1 MLEDNK
7 SYLNDLNDAQLSAV
21 LKTDGPS
28 MVIAGAGSGKTR
40 VLTYK
45 IVHLVNNGVDPFEIL
60 ALTFT
65 NKAAREMK
73 LRISSMIGE
82 SDSKSIWMGTFH
94 SVFAKILRLLFLK
107 RIDCQVHNAS
117 SHKPEKDF
125 IKCFESNPEARWVMG
140 IDGLPKDSHKYRIN
154 QDGEKLFRMML
165 EAKKILKKPPV
176 WQYLVFKYNQKDIPE
191 AKALADKHG
200 LPIMIVQSSR
210 WKGDDD
216 YLKPK
221 EGLNAL

>member
-1 MLEDNK
+1 MVTVKDDINYFLNRKAINIDIGFRCSLECPKCQRQTQHRNLGLKVPGYDITIDEILKLADFYK
-7 SYLNDLNDAQLSAV
+7 SFVFCGQLS
-21 LKTDGPS
+21 
-28 MVIAGAGSGKTR
+28 
-40 VLTYK
+40 
-45 IVHLVNNGVDPFEIL
+45 DPIHHPQFE
-60 ALTFT
+60 
-65 NKAAREMK
+65 
-73 LRISSMIGE
+73 
-82 SDSKSIWMGTFH
+82 
-94 SVFAKILRLLFLK
+94 KILRLLFLK

-117 SHKPEKDF
+117 SHKPEKAF
-125 IKCFESNPEARWVMG
+125 IKCFKANPEARWVFG

-165 EAKKILKKPPV
+165 EAKKILKRPPV
-176 WQYLVFKYNQKDIPE
+176 WQYLVFRYNEDNVAE
-191 AKALADKHG
+191 AKALADKNG